1 MKKYLRYAD
10 VFVLFSGSAGVLLR
24 LLLLLGGTDGRDL
37 YPKNHPAWI
46 ILCILSV
53 AVVAMLYLLT
63 RQPGTDN
70 RYKKNFPASI
80 AGAIGCGVAAI
91 GIAITAFRLLNSEL
105 LNIIC
110 FLLGLAAAAG
120 LALAAFCRFTGKQPH
135 FACHAAPAAF
145 FAIRLFLLGK
155 ELGSEPEVCRYLFEM
170 LASLALVPTCYQLW
184 AFDVDMGKREK
195 CLFWTLTAAYLCI
208 VAIVGMENWLL
219 YLTCAVWLLTNLC
232 PLKFL
237 ARKKRHQQDIPQE
250 TAEPAAETEV
260 AAPVAAEPA
269 PAPAEPAPADP
280 ETSDDPLGGFDAEA
294 ILAEILSEIDKSVE

>member
-10 VFVLFSGSAGVLLR
+10 VFVLFSGSAGLLLR
-24 LLLLLGGTDGRDL
+24 LFLLLGGTDERDL

-53 AVVAMLYLLT
+53 AVVAVLYLLT
-63 RQPGTDN
+63 RQTGADN
-70 RYKKNFPASI
+70 RYKKNYPASI
-80 AGAIGCGVAAI
+80 TGAVGCGVAAI
-91 GIAITAFRLLNSEL
+91 GVAVTAFGLLNTEL

-110 FLLGLAAAAG
+110 FLLGLAAAVG

-155 ELGSEPEVCRYLFEM
+155 ELGAEPEVCRYLFEI
-170 LASLALVPTCYQLW
+170 LASLALVPACYQLW
-184 AFDVDMGKREK
+184 AFDVDMGKREN

-219 YLTCAVWLLTNLC
+219 YLACAVWMLTNLC

-237 ARKKRHQQDIPQE
+237 ARKNRRHQDIPQE
-250 TAEPAAETEV
+250 SAEPAEEAEKAV
-260 AAPVAAEPA
+260 PVAAEPA
-269 PAPAEPAPADP
+269 PEPADSTPADP
-280 ETSDDPLGGFDAEA
+280 MKDFDPEA
-294 ILAEILSEIDKSVE
+294 ILAEILREIDKNVE